1 MREDRALLCGST
13 GGTRRLLTEGGRR
26 MRRVGQLKASE
37 EGAGD
42 ESTSEVPANA
52 GLAEAGESDAGEEM
66 GEAPFLPSLPSS
78 PLSLFYCASTLFLS
92 PLPHNVF
99 RGMCHPNSLHIIS
112 LMT

>member
-1 MREDRALLCGST
+1 
-13 GGTRRLLTEGGRR
+13 

-52 GLAEAGESDAGEEM
+52 GLAEAGESDAEEEM

-99 RGMCHPNSLHIIS
+99 RGMCHPNILHIIS